1 MRILR
6 AKCLLDGWECGEGER
21 TVLRKLDPCEDDLAR
36 LRGDFD
42 RLGMKSLRGV
52 SAHPSNLTFDSKKK
66 LGEAGLQCTLHSTF
80 YTDHDGTHGLRRT
93 PIRGVGKLMEEQD
106 GSS

>member
-1 MRILR
+1 MDNQYPGANLR
-6 AKCLLDGWECGEGER
+6 SKNSLDGWECGEGER
-21 TVLRKLDPCEDDLAR
+21 TVLRKVDPCEDGGGR

-42 RLGMKSLRGV
+42 RLRGV

-66 LGEAGLQCTLHSTF
+66 VGGSRVTLHSTF
-80 YTDHDGTHGLRRT
+80 YADHDGTHRVRRT
-93 PIRGVGKLMEEQD
+93 PIRGVSKLMEKQG

>member
-42 RLGMKSLRGV
+42 RLRGV

-66 LGEAGLQCTLHSTF
+66 VGGSRVTLHSTF

-93 PIRGVGKLMEEQD
+93 PIRGVGKLMEKQVR
-106 GSS
+106 SS